1 MRMLDSERN
10 SMTSDA
16 KQMFAARVI
25 AWQKRAG
32 RHALPWQNTNDPYRI
47 WLSEIMLQ
55 QTQVKTVVPYYESF
69 LREFPTLESLASASL
84 ERVLQSWS
92 GLGYYARA
100 RNLHA
105 CAQQVVREFAGQFPK
120 DPEQLETLSGI
131 GRSTAAA
138 IAAFAFG
145 SRATIL
151 DGNVRRVLCR
161 VFGIDG
167 YPGSNPVLRQL
178 WDLAEALAPREEIQ
192 AYSQGLMDLG
202 AEVCTPRR
210 PQCAEC
216 PLNKS
221 CAAVIQQRVQ
231 ALPTRRTPRVLPKR
245 RVGMLVL
252 QYLDEVLLHQRP
264 MQGIWGGL
272 WSLPEFD
279 PDERA
284 ACAVLIAAGHGTP
297 GPISRLDPIV
307 HGFTHFQLTMEIALV
322 PLVKRMRPP
331 NVEGPPHMWM
341 PLSAARSAALP
352 APVKRVLEAIFREH
366 RGAHPES
373 RLPMVPDGEQTGY

>member
-1 MRMLDSERN
+1 
-10 SMTSDA
+10 MTSDA
-16 KQMFAARVI
+16 KQMFATRII

-32 RHALPWQNTNDPYRI
+32 RHALPWQNTNDPYRV

-55 QTQVKTVVPYYESF
+55 QTQVKTVIPYYESF
-69 LREFPTLESLASASL
+69 LREFPTVESLACASL

-105 CAQQVVREFAGQFPK
+105 CAQQVLREFGGEFPK
-120 DPEQLETLSGI
+120 DPEQLETLCGV

-151 DGNVRRVLCR
+151 DGNVKRVLCR
-161 VFGIDG
+161 TFGIDG
-167 YPGSNPVLRQL
+167 YPGSGAVLRQL
-178 WDLAEALAPREEIQ
+178 WGLAEALAPKQEIQ

-210 PQCAEC
+210 PRCAEC
-216 PLNKS
+216 PLGKS
-221 CAAVIQQRVQ
+221 CVAVIQQRVQ
-231 ALPTRRTPRVLPKR
+231 TLPARRAPRALPRR

-252 QYLDEVLLHQRP
+252 QHVDEVLLDRRP
-264 MQGIWGGL
+264 TQGIWGGL

-279 PDERA
+279 PDEIPAR
-284 ACAVLIAAGHGTP
+284 AVLIAACHGTP
-297 GPISRLDPIV
+297 GPITRLEPIV
-307 HGFTHFQLTMEIALV
+307 HGFTHFQLTMEIVLIS
-322 PLVKRMRPP
+322 LVKRARLA
-331 NVEGPPHMWM
+331 NVEGVPQMWM
-341 PLSAARSAALP
+341 PLSAAPGAALP
-352 APVKRVLEAIFREH
+352 APVKRVLEAIFRGH
-366 RGAHPES
+366 HMASRPQSTLPVTPNPEQ
-373 RLPMVPDGEQTGY
+373 PGY